1 MLFSKRTTEPSG
13 LLSLR
18 PSTQQSL
25 PNAFGFSQILCGA
38 ALCGLLVSCGSQTAT
53 PPAPPVP
60 TTNAVP
66 AAAAASPE
74 VAKLVGK
81 WERPDGGY
89 ILEIKSVDASGK
101 LEAGYFNPNPIN
113 VSRAVGWR
121 DKEETKVIVELRDV
135 NYPGSTYN
143 LTYEPKTDQ
152 LYGQYFQAT
161 QQQTY
166 EVTFARVK

>member
-1 MLFSKRTTEPSG
+1 M
-13 LLSLR
+13 
-18 PSTQQSL
+18 
-25 PNAFGFSQILCGA
+25 
-38 ALCGLLVSCGSQTAT
+38 
-53 PPAPPVP
+53 P
-60 TTNAVP
+60 TTNAAP

-121 DKEETKVIVELRDV
+121 DKEETKVIVELRDI